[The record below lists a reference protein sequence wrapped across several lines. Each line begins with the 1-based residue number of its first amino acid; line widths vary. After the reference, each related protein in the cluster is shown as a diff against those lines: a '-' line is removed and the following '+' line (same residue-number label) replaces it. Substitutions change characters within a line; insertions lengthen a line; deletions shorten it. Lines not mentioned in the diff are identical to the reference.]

1 MHRQVGQGG
10 KFRAEVK
17 GWAGMILLLLF
28 GTTMLMQAYVVP
40 TGSMETTIMTGD
52 HLFVDKLCYS
62 PPGPISKHLLPYRE
76 VQRGDIVVFR
86 APINLRENYVKRV
99 IGLPGDRIH
108 IVSRQVFVNGKA
120 LDEPYKR
127 HIRPFIDAYM
137 DNFPPPP
144 EQWRYKQATA
154 MLAGHVTGGE
164 VVVPAGHYFVMGDN
178 RDDSLDSRGWGFV
191 PRANILGKPLF
202 VYWSYDA
209 PTERLASGN
218 LNPEHVVDIA
228 LNFFSKTR
236 WDRMFLLIRA
246 HPIR

>member
-1 MHRQVGQGG
+1 
-10 KFRAEVK
+10 
-17 GWAGMILLLLF
+17 
-28 GTTMLMQAYVVP
+28 MLMQAYVAP

-86 APINLRENYVKRV
+86 
-99 IGLPGDRIH
+99 
-108 IVSRQVFVNGKA
+108 
-120 LDEPYKR
+120 
-127 HIRPFIDAYM
+127 
-137 DNFPPPP
+137 
-144 EQWRYKQATA
+144 
-154 MLAGHVTGGE
+154 
-164 VVVPAGHYFVMGDN
+164 
-178 RDDSLDSRGWGFV
+178 RGWGFV
-191 PRANILGKPLF
+191 PRANIIGKPLL
-202 VYWSYDA
+202 VYWSYDT